1 MCSRCMYVEIEF
13 YIPEVVDL
21 FPQFIFTL
29 QIKSGFSRIATCT
42 VHVLFI
48 AQDESLKIMTKY
60 LIICTYQ
67 L

>member
-29 QIKSGFSRIATCT
+29 QIKSSVFLIIASCI
-42 VHVLFI
+42 VHVLTN
-48 AQDESLKIMTKY
+48 QSVESQKTKETSNN
-60 LIICTYQ
+60 IYQ